1 MVKLACAP
9 NLEGIIDKIIDRVN
23 IAKSITI
30 GDNCLVY
37 KQSLINLYEKPYDIF
52 LSADVESAK
61 ELEELGIGSELRV
74 YARGRLCLFAFDKKP
89 SEEDIKKVD
98 VIAMPDPSIAPYGR
112 AAYEFLQN
120 INLYNKDK
128 LMFGKNPKEVLEIHK
143 TQKSSIAFLPLSFVL
158 ANLKSKNYLEL
169 STSYYKPI
177 EQAGVIINKT
187 KEAILLFDF
196 ITYSEEA
203 KNIFKEYGL

>member
-9 NLEGIIDKIIDRVN
+9 NLEGIIDKITDRVN
-23 IAKSITI
+23 IVVSITI

-37 KQSLINLYEKPYDIF
+37 KKSLINSYEKPYDIF

-74 YARGRLCLFAFDKKP
+74 YARGRLCLFAFDRKP
-89 SEEDIKKVD
+89 SLEDIKKVD
-98 VIAMPDPSIAPYGR
+98 AIAMPDPSVAPYGR

-120 INLYNKDK
+120 TNLYDKDK
-128 LMFGKNPKEVLEIHK
+128 LIFGKNPKEVLEIHK

-158 ANLKSKNYLEL
+158 AKLKSENYLEL
-169 STSYYKPI
+169 DISYYKPV

-187 KEAILLFDF
+187 EEAIFLFDF
-196 ITYSEEA
+196 ITNSEEA